1 MQFLRH
7 YLYLVVDCA
16 RAAITMM
23 IDDSPLHRDANG
35 GTPAESPSTPSQ
47 ISGSSGR
54 TSNSGSAPQNEI
66 IQLLASSANES
77 VLRFLLLPS
86 QIGIVLLLEFLNSFH
101 SYGLRFVQYNYITN
115 EFGIG
120 DTQAGALLGIKGFV
134 DIVFGLAG
142 SILVDIYGVR
152 RVSIVSLSV
161 AIVGRT
167 LLAFGRS
174 KGALY
179 LALFLFSP
187 CGDALLSVG
196 LYKVALKKLTTPL
209 TRPLAFAM
217 SYASFNLAGAFANI
231 LVDKMRAGMDDLV
244 IDNHFSGVAGVYTPL
259 RQFVV
264 SLYVH

>member
-1 MQFLRH
+1 M
-7 YLYLVVDCA
+7 
-16 RAAITMM
+16 
-23 IDDSPLHRDANG
+23 
-35 GTPAESPSTPSQ
+35 
-47 ISGSSGR
+47 
-54 TSNSGSAPQNEI
+54 
-66 IQLLASSANES
+66 
-77 VLRFLLLPS
+77 
-86 QIGIVLLLEFLNSFH
+86 
-101 SYGLRFVQYNYITN
+101 
-115 EFGIG
+115 
-120 DTQAGALLGIKGFV
+120 

-196 LYKVALKKLTTPL
+196 LYRVALKKLTTPL

-217 SYASFNLAGAFANI
+217 SYASFNLAGAFADI